1 MALWLDVNRATRI
14 KGFGAQLNQT
24 GIGGL
29 ERLMKIGSDYTENNG
44 LIIGEDELARPAW
57 AAHSELLRDYYDTEW
72 GMPVRDE
79 QGLFERLSLE
89 VFQAGLSWET
99 VLKKRPAFREAF
111 ANFDPDAVADFD
123 DEDVERLMNDE
134 QIIRNRRKIT
144 AVINNAEATIA
155 LREHGGLAELMW
167 SFKPEKSPEPRSIEE
182 VPSFSEESK
191 ALAKALKKAGF
202 KFVGPTTVFASM
214 AAVGIVDINIV
225 GAHRRGASG
234 VFD

>member
-1 MALWLDVNRATRI
+1 
-14 KGFGAQLNQT
+14 
-24 GIGGL
+24 
-29 ERLMKIGSDYTENNG
+29 MKTGSDYTENNG
-44 LIIGEDELARPAW
+44 LIIGDDGLARPAW
-57 AAHSELLRDYYDTEW
+57 AASSEILREYYDTEW

-89 VFQAGLSWET
+89 TFQAGLSWET
-99 VLKKRPAFREAF
+99 ILKKREAFREDF
-111 ANFDPDAVADFD
+111 ANFDPDVVANFD
-123 DEDVERLMNDE
+123 HNDVERLMNDE
-134 QIIRNRRKIT
+134 RIIRNRRKIN

-155 LREHGGLAELMW
+155 LREQGGLTELMW
-167 SFKPEKSPEPRSIEE
+167 SYKPDTTPEPHSIEE
-182 VPSFSEESK
+182 VPNTSEESK

-234 VFD
+234 VFE

>member
-1 MALWLDVNRATRI
+1 
-14 KGFGAQLNQT
+14 
-24 GIGGL
+24 
-29 ERLMKIGSDYTENNG
+29 MKTGSDYTENNG
-44 LIIGEDELARPAW
+44 LIIGDDGLARPAW
-57 AAHSELLRDYYDTEW
+57 AASSEILREYYDTEW

-89 VFQAGLSWET
+89 AFQAGLSWET
-99 VLKKRPAFREAF
+99 ILKKRPAFREDF
-111 ANFDPDAVADFD
+111 ANFNPDVVADFD
-123 DEDVERLMNDE
+123 HNDVERLMNDE
-134 QIIRNRRKIT
+134 RIIRNRRKIN

-155 LREHGGLAELMW
+155 LREQGGLAELMW
-167 SFKPEKSPEPRSIEE
+167 SYKPDKTPEPHSIEE
-182 VPSFSEESK
+182 VPNTSEESK

-234 VFD
+234 VFE

>member
-1 MALWLDVNRATRI
+1 
-14 KGFGAQLNQT
+14 
-24 GIGGL
+24 
-29 ERLMKIGSDYTENNG
+29 MKIGSDYTENNG
-44 LIIGEDELARPAW
+44 LIIGDDELARPAW

-134 QIIRNRRKIT
+134 RIIRNRRKIT

-191 ALAKALKKAGF
+191 ALTKALKKAGF
-202 KFVGPTTVFASM
+202 KFVCPPLVVRTMPTVLIGA
-214 AAVGIVDINIV
+214 INLV
-225 GAHRRGASG
+225 RAHRPGAAR
-234 VFD
+234 V